1 METNEEFL
9 SPPINKHSIISLILG
24 LLTALSFCGGMMP
37 IPLTG
42 FVCFPTSFLL
52 GLSALIYGAV
62 SLRKIKKH
70 NESGHSMAWSGII
83 IGGFIFFC
91 ILSVVV
97 AIISLFIFAPDS
109 IQPMIEN
116 YSI

>member
-1 METNEEFL
+1 METNKEIFY
-9 SPPINKHSIISLILG
+9 PPINKQSLISLILG
-24 LLTALSFCGGMMP
+24 ILTLLAFCGGVIP

-62 SLRKIKKH
+62 SLRRIKKH
-70 NESGHSMAWSGII
+70 NESGHSIAWIGIV

-97 AIISLFIFAPDS
+97 AIVSLFIFAPDS

-116 YSI
+116 Y